1 MKKLTLNHTQGAYDI
16 LIEKGSFK
24 ILSEKLDDF
33 DFSGALVITDT
44 NVYKLYKDLIDGL
57 GFYVITIAAGENSKT
72 LKVYGDV
79 IEEVITTG
87 LSRDGCILAIGG
99 GVVGDLAGFVAATYL
114 RGVSYI
120 QVPTTLLSQ
129 VDSSIGGKV
138 AVNSKHGKNLI
149 GNFYQPEAVF
159 IDPEFLLTLKPREIR
174 SGMGE
179 LIKHGMI
186 QSEEL
191 FKMIEKA
198 KGFNKLYD
206 SIEDVLK
213 ASLSIKKNVVEEDIF
228 DYGRRMI
235 LNFGHTIGHG
245 IEKEAKIDAIAHGE
259 AIAIG
264 MAMITKIYEERVE
277 TKKGLYNRLIKVLMN
292 YDLPYETKTSLIEL
306 FKYIEKDKKI
316 MSNQIN
322 VIVPQSL
329 GSVEIKPYKIEE
341 FKRLLG
347 GK

>member
-16 LIEKGSFK
+16 FIEKGIFK
-24 ILSEKLDDF
+24 RLSEKLEDF
-33 DFSGALVITDT
+33 DFSGGLVITDK
-44 NVYKLYKDLIDGL
+44 NVYRLYKETIDAL
-57 GFYVITIAAGENSKT
+57 GFHIIIVEPGENSKT
-72 LKVYGDV
+72 LKVYGEV

-87 LSRDGCILAIGG
+87 LNRDSVILAIGG

-114 RGVSYI
+114 RGVPYI
-120 QVPTTLLSQ
+120 QVPTTLLAQ

-149 GNFYQPEAVF
+149 GNFYQPKAVF
-159 IDPEFLLTLKPREIR
+159 VDPEFLLTLKPREIR

-191 FKMIEKA
+191 FMMVEEA
-198 KGFNKLYD
+198 GSFEELYA
-206 SIEDVLK
+206 SIEEVLK
-213 ASLSIKKNVVEEDIF
+213 ASLMIKKIVVEEDTF

-245 IEKEAKIDAIAHGE
+245 IEKKAKTDAIAHGE

-264 MAMITKIYEERVE
+264 MALITKIYEEKGE
-277 TKKGLYNRLIKVLMN
+277 TEKGLYQRLVSVLKD
-292 YDLPYETKTSLIEL
+292 YDLPYETQTPLSEL

-316 MSNQIN
+316 MNNQIN
-322 VIVPQSL
+322 VIVPRSL
-329 GSVEIKPYKIEE
+329 GSVEIKAYALKT
-341 FKRLLG
+341 FKRILG